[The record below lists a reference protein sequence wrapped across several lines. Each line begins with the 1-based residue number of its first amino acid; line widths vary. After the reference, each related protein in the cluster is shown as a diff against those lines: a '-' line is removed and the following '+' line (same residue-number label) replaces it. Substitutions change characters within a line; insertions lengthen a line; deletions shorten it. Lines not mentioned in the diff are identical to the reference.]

1 MKKKMSVVMFM
12 LMMVFIGFG
21 IVIPVLPRMITNAGA
36 NEFHLGLMLSI
47 YSLIAFVVS
56 PIWGALSEKVGRRPI
71 ILIGT
76 LGFSISYL
84 LFGLANGELW
94 MMYVSRALGGIFSGA
109 VASVIVA
116 YVADI
121 TTPEQ
126 RTKGMA
132 FVGMS
137 IGLGFTF
144 GPAFGGILSRYGY
157 NTPFFAASALT
168 FITCVLG
175 FVLLKESLTPEERKG
190 SRDSAPSRWT
200 AFTGRM
206 KYLYVLSFFVTF
218 TLAGLEATLLY
229 FEAARIPG
237 ITEEQIGYMFFFCGL
252 SGALVQGGVVR
263 RYIKSGGEKK
273 AIAVGLIISAAGF
286 LLLLLSS
293 SVVDATIYLCVFG
306 IGNALIRPCVTSL
319 ITQKTTVSQ
328 GVASGLNSSM
338 DSFGRITGPLLATG
352 LFGWNMNLPYIIGA
366 VLCVAA
372 IWLLIRFAVLD
383 RNQTAAN
390 TTA

>member
-12 LMMVFIGFG
+12 LLMIFIGFG

-71 ILIGT
+71 ILVGT
-76 LGFSISYL
+76 LGFSVSYL
-84 LFGLANGELW
+84 LFGLANGELR
-94 MMYVSRALGGIFSGA
+94 MMYLSRALGGVFSGA

-121 TTPEQ
+121 TTAEQ

-137 IGLGFTF
+137 IGLGMTF
-144 GPAFGGILSRYGY
+144 GPAFGGILSQYGS
-157 NTPFFAASALT
+157 NMPFFTASALT
-168 FITCVLG
+168 FITCLLG
-175 FVLLKESLTPEERKG
+175 FMLLKESLPSEKRKANQKAA
-190 SRDSAPSRWT
+190 SSRWT
-200 AFTGRM
+200 AFTGRV

-229 FEAARIPG
+229 FEAERIPG

-252 SGALVQGGVVR
+252 SGALIQGGIVR
-263 RYIKSGGEKK
+263 RYIKGGGEKK
-273 AIAVGLIISAAGF
+273 AIVVGLVVSAAGF

-293 SVVDATIYLCVFG
+293 NVVDATIYLCVFG
-306 IGNALIRPCVTSL
+306 IGNALIRPCVISL

-338 DSFGRITGPLLATG
+338 DAFGRIMGPLLAIA
-352 LFGWNMNLPYIIGA
+352 LFGWNINLPYIIGA
-366 VLCVAA
+366 VFCIFAV
-372 IWLLIRFAVLD
+372 WLLACFAKLD
-383 RNQTAAN
+383 RPQSSSN
-390 TTA
+390 TTV